1 MFLDASAV
9 VAVLTREKEAE
20 ALLAKITG
28 SSQLIHYSSVTMF
41 EAVIGISRKT
51 AISLYGDQRPTPP
64 ELIAQ
69 AQQDVEEFMLSIG
82 AIEVAFPHGLH
93 VAALEV
99 ARTYGR
105 FVGHPAKLNFGDCFS
120 YAAARVLK
128 LPLLFVGNDFSR
140 TDIEVA

>member
-9 VAVLTREKEAE
+9 VAVLTREEEAGV
-20 ALLAKITG
+20 LLAKITD
-28 SSQLIHYSSVTMF
+28 SREPIHYSSVTMF
-41 EAVIGISRKT
+41 EAAIGISRKT

-69 AQQDVEEFMLSIG
+69 AQQDVEEFMRSIG
-82 AIEVAFPHGLH
+82 AGEATFSPGLH
-93 VAALEV
+93 GAALEA
-99 ARTYGR
+99 ARIYGR

-120 YAAARVLK
+120 YAAAKTLRS
-128 LPLLFVGNDFSR
+128 PLLFVGNDFSR

>member
-20 ALLAKITG
+20 ALLAKIAG
-28 SSQLIHYSSVTMF
+28 SKGPIHYSSVTMF

-69 AQQDVEEFMLSIG
+69 AQQDVEEFMRSIG

-93 VAALEV
+93 VAALEA
-99 ARTYGR
+99 ARSYGR

-140 TDIEVA
+140 TDVEVA

>member
-20 ALLAKITG
+20 ALLVKITG
-28 SSQLIHYSSVTMF
+28 SNQIIHYSSVTMF

-69 AQQDVEEFMLSIG
+69 AQQDVEEFMRSIG
-82 AIEVAFPHGLH
+82 AIEVAFSHGLH